1 MSTQLHV
8 FPPSTHGERS
18 QLQRH
23 FTEHNSYVFFYRV
36 ASFEKKNL
44 MSRVNLATVFGPV
57 LLSGS
62 LMENPS
68 QEKFRNVPFEIRLV
82 EEMMTYYQWLFDV
95 SVYYILTL

>member
-1 MSTQLHV
+1 MYFLLAHT
-8 FPPSTHGERS
+8 ERG
-18 QLQRH
+18 
-23 FTEHNSYVFFYRV
+23 HNSNDILQNITPMYFYRV

-95 SVYYILTL
+95 SVYYLLTL

>member
-1 MSTQLHV
+1 
-8 FPPSTHGERS
+8 
-18 QLQRH
+18 
-23 FTEHNSYVFFYRV
+23 
-36 ASFEKKNL
+36 

-95 SVYYILTL
+95 SVYYLLTLGCHAVSVYYLHFYDISVDEVQFPAKAAVFS